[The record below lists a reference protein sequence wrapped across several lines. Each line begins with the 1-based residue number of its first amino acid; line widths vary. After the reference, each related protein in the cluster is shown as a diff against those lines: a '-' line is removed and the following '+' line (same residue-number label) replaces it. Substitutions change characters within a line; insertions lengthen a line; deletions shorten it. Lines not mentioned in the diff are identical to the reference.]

1 MPRSIW
7 KGAISFGLVHV
18 PVALYPASQSERID
32 FDWLDRRTMDPVGY
46 KRVNKRTGKEI
57 TKEDIV
63 RGVKQPDG
71 DYVVLSDKEVA
82 EAYPRTVQTIEI
94 EAFVK
99 AQEVSFVYLEKPYY
113 LESTNK
119 GDKVYM
125 LLRDAMARAGV
136 IGIARL
142 VMHTREH
149 LAALIPAGSALML
162 DLLRW
167 ADEIRTTDGLHI
179 PDKADGKVK
188 ESELKMA
195 AQLIDEMTTA
205 WQPDAYRDTFS
216 DAVRKLIEMKVEAGE
231 TAHIEPLEPVEGGG
245 GGHGGNVIDLAA
257 LLRNSL
263 KQRGKAGDKASD
275 KTGRRASN
283 GADDEEEDDADNGDE
298 APPAAAGGRAK
309 TATRTAARASA
320 KTTTAKASVKAKG
333 ASKAE
338 AEPKSPAKRSTG
350 TARKRA

>member
-57 TKEDIV
+57 AKEDIV
-63 RGVKQPDG
+63 RGVKQPGG
-71 DYVVLSDKEVA
+71 DYVVLSDQEVA

-142 VMHTREH
+142 VLHTKEH
-149 LAALIPAGSALML
+149 LAALIPAGPALML

-167 ADEIRTTDGLHI
+167 ADEIRSSDELHI

-195 AQLIDEMTTA
+195 TQLIDDMTTD
-205 WQPDAYRDTFS
+205 WKPDAYKDTFS
-216 DAVRKLIEMKVEAGE
+216 DAVRQLIAVKVEAGD
-231 TAHIEPLEPVEGGG
+231 TAHIEPLESVDGGAG
-245 GGHGGNVIDLAA
+245 KGGGNVIDLAE
-257 LLRNSL
+257 LLRSSL
-263 KQRGKAGDKASD
+263 KHRRKGGGGDEGATPAARTADKKPEKKPEKAAAKKAST
-275 KTGRRASN
+275 KT
-283 GADDEEEDDADNGDE
+283 
-298 APPAAAGGRAK
+298 AAGK
-309 TATRTAARASA
+309 TARP
-320 KTTTAKASVKAKG
+320 
-333 ASKAE
+333 ASKA
-338 AEPKSPAKRSTG
+338 
-350 TARKRA
+350 ARKRA